1 MDFHDV
7 PTIVGI
13 PSFTEFAFKND
24 TFLIIGLG
32 SAKQIAQVK
41 KRTIMKRLGVKY
53 CYADLSQY
61 DLTTDIQFSYDEKY
75 KFKYAYCIDYEPATC
90 PEQIL
95 DIIRDACN
103 PV

>member
-1 MDFHDV
+1 MDINDV
-7 PTIVGI
+7 PTIVGV

-41 KRTIMKRLGVKY
+41 ERTIMKRLGVKY